1 MDMYEPIKN
10 RNNHQYIVD
19 EIKKMILYGQLKVGD
34 KLPPERE
41 LAELYQVS
49 RTSIREALKF
59 LEAQGLLEIRQG
71 DGNYIANHLE
81 ETSKDLLSLVFV
93 FEECKM
99 SDLTWLRY
107 SFELNSLSSY
117 AERKE
122 PTDAAKFQ
130 ALADQLKAAAT
141 YDEITDVDTEMH
153 DLIFDIESNKLFRFL
168 HSSIMTLYKEN
179 IRFANAENIP
189 WYKTS
194 LEASKEYIFDLL
206 DAIISQDMQTIK
218 PALSRHYNWTIDEI
232 NDKYSD
238 FINNLRIAN
247 EDKKNI

>member
-1 MDMYEPIKN
+1 MYEPIKN

-93 FEECKM
+93 FEQCKM

-107 SFELNSLSSY
+107 SFELNSLSYY
-117 AERKE
+117 AERHD
-122 PTDAAKFQ
+122 PNDVAKFRALEERLQ
-130 ALADQLKAAAT
+130 ASET
-141 YDEITDVDTEMH
+141 YDEIADIDSEMH
-153 DLIFDIESNKLFRFL
+153 DLIFTIEENKLFRFL

-189 WYKTS
+189 WYKTDID
-194 LEASKEYIFDLL
+194 ASKDYIL
-206 DAIISQDMQTIK
+206 DILNAIISQDMDMIK
-218 PALSRHYNWTIDEI
+218 PALSRHYEWTAEEID
-232 NDKYSD
+232 DKYSG
-238 FINNLRIAN
+238 FIDTLRSASEN
-247 EDKKNI
+247 K

>member
-93 FEECKM
+93 FDECKRKQISHG
-99 SDLTWLRY
+99 SDIRSSSIHSHLMQSAKIRQMQ
-107 SFELNSLSSY
+107 LNSKLLQISS
-117 AERKE
+117 KLPQ
-122 PTDAAKFQ
+122 PTMK
-130 ALADQLKAAAT
+130 LPMWTLKCM
-141 YDEITDVDTEMH
+141 I
-153 DLIFDIESNKLFRFL
+153 
-168 HSSIMTLYKEN
+168 
-179 IRFANAENIP
+179 
-189 WYKTS
+189 
-194 LEASKEYIFDLL
+194 
-206 DAIISQDMQTIK
+206 
-218 PALSRHYNWTIDEI
+218 
-232 NDKYSD
+232 
-238 FINNLRIAN
+238 
-247 EDKKNI
+247 